1 MRTAALVLGIV
12 GGVFVIIGR
21 MVAIMIGGV
30 AMAFEADGAGTV
42 GGLGFVGVLLGIS
55 GIIGGALAGKNPKI
69 AGIIEAASGI
79 LGFVAIS
86 LFWIAAGASLIA
98 GAVLALM
105 ASREKPT
112 TEGASS

>member
-12 GGVFVIIGR
+12 GGVFVIIGG

-30 AMAFEADGAGTV
+30 AMAFEADG
-42 GGLGFVGVLLGIS
+42 
-55 GIIGGALAGKNPKI
+55 
-69 AGIIEAASGI
+69 
-79 LGFVAIS
+79 GFVAIS
-86 LFWIAAGASLIA
+86 LFWIPAGASLIA
-98 GAVLALM
+98 GAVLALI